1 MARPFQAIASFA
13 LRSVGGLSVE
23 VCASGSEA
31 VARAPGFLPEIVLL
45 DAMMPGMDGFS
56 TLRALRSLPQTA
68 TTPVVFMTARARPHE
83 IEQYRRGGACD
94 VILKPFDERTDP
106 GASVFAALATANAQG
121 RAVREAQVFAFNL
134 PPIIGLGTGSGFE
147 NQITETPMDMKA
159 MMGRGKRGMPQRGE
173 QEQEAR

>member
-1 MARPFQAIASFA
+1 MTVPPLRRVLLVEDDPDIQAIASFA

-45 DAMMPGMDGFS
+45 DLMMPGMDGFS

-94 VILKPFDERTDP
+94 VILKPFEPSQLPDRLRGIWSRIHGEVD
-106 GASVFAALATANAQG
+106 
-121 RAVREAQVFAFNL
+121 REPA
-134 PPIIGLGTGSGFE
+134 
-147 NQITETPMDMKA
+147 
-159 MMGRGKRGMPQRGE
+159 
-173 QEQEAR
+173 